1 MPEIDGENEVFS
13 QDFLAGSRSFTAS
26 RLWTVLAVQG
36 WLSQLESG
44 TAEGLGRGLGAGPSR
59 LEAVAA

>member
-1 MPEIDGENEVFS
+1 VGLETVIE
-13 QDFLAGSRSFTAS
+13 LAVNAS
-26 RLWTVLAVQG
+26 LLTPWTVLAVQG

-59 LEAVAA
+59 LEAVTA